1 VLELIRPIESYLEE
15 NVDDHIIISKW
26 KGESKLPVFL
36 RSLYNFHKM
45 IVLDTHCILI
55 EIVDEAPSI
64 DSIIKH
70 IKRVKVLTNDE
81 IVLYYREISRYRRKS
96 LIKNRIPFIVQ
107 DGQMFLPFLGLDLK
121 KAPEFVDKKAKT
133 FSTSTQVAFLYFLY
147 NKDIVINTTEFART
161 IGFTNMTASRALN
174 ELYDA
179 RLVNYEVGG
188 KTGRSKNYKRISDP
202 EYFQKGH
209 PYLKNPVKRLAYVQK
224 SPNDA
229 LTAGLEALAEMSM
242 LNPPGYQV
250 RAVTNEWLN
259 QHDIETIDNKDI
271 IKDKKLVQL
280 EVWDYDPRLLSDKKH
295 VDLMSL
301 YVTLEE
307 EKDERVEK
315 ALENVMRGEAW
326 YME

>member
-15 NVDDHIIISKW
+15 NVDDHIIINKW
-26 KGESKLPVFL
+26 KDESKLPVFL

-45 IVLDTHCILI
+45 IVLDTHCILF

-209 PYLKNPVKRLAYVQK
+209 PYLINPVKRLVYVQK